1 MSGQVGA
8 PEPARPPVWRHRR
21 GLLIT
26 AAVLVILLITVLTD
40 LPVGTSRASD
50 ITAERAVMSEVNT
63 DLAPSALAVRQAVD
77 IWTLA
82 AAGRLSAADRAPAPG
97 LLGDDQSACSFTNE
111 DVYDLAGNIQV
122 PGTPAG
128 KHLGQMVD
136 IATLWTTS
144 DALRAIEDVQTLM
157 VHPGDRPV
165 LANLAKEES
174 ELASDRAEALRQEA
188 AAERALSTH
197 LPPVDLPAISSGTSS
212 AAG

>member
-1 MSGQVGA
+1 
-8 PEPARPPVWRHRR
+8 
-21 GLLIT
+21 
-26 AAVLVILLITVLTD
+26 
-40 LPVGTSRASD
+40 
-50 ITAERAVMSEVNT
+50 
-63 DLAPSALAVRQAVD
+63 
-77 IWTLA
+77 
-82 AAGRLSAADRAPAPG
+82 
-97 LLGDDQSACSFTNE
+97 
-111 DVYDLAGNIQV
+111 
-122 PGTPAG
+122 
-128 KHLGQMVD
+128 MVD